1 MIEQIIINRMR
12 QDGGVRYT
20 RFAAPT
26 GDIFILGN
34 DSSLKALIFRNS
46 YPSAAAIDRDF
57 KKGRTECINRA
68 VMVLDDYFN
77 KSSSQRKA
85 GTDKSVIKV
94 IVKDRLLL
102 VTLNSIPLT
111 MDMSCFTAKEISVY
125 HELLKVPSGATIS
138 YGLLAQRAG
147 IPGGAR
153 FAGNA
158 MAKNNFPIIIPCHRV
173 IKSDGSMGN
182 YSGGIH
188 IKKYLLDF
196 EKNDKI

>member
-12 QDGGVRYT
+12 QNGGVRFT

-26 GDIFILGN
+26 GDIFILGD
-34 DSSLKALIFRNS
+34 DSSIKALIFRNS
-46 YPSAAAIDRDF
+46 YPSAAAIDRNF
-57 KKGRTECINRA
+57 KKGRTDSINRA

-77 KSSSQRKA
+77 KSGSKRKA
-85 GTDKSVIKV
+85 GTHKSAIKV

-102 VTLNSIPLT
+102 VILNSFSLT
-111 MDMSCFTAKEISVY
+111 LDLSCFTDKEISVY
-125 HELLKVPSGATIS
+125 RELLKVPSGATIS
-138 YGLLAQRAG
+138 YGFLAQRAG
-147 IPGGAR
+147 FPGGAR

-196 EKNDKI
+196 EKNNKI